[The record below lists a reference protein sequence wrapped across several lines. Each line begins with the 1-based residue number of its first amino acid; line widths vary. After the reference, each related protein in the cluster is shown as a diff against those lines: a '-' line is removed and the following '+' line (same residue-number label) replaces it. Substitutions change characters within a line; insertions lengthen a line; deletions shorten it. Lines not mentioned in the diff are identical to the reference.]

1 MCVLHVS
8 TTNSTMGVVLNCNSE
23 VKKYLGFEKSELINQ
38 KVTKIMPKI
47 YSQIHDGFIDE
58 YLKKADAIK
67 LPVEKTVFAFKKN
80 LKIIETCLTVKIF
93 PNVVNGFQLVGFFKE
108 KNTKEDIANIMVNM
122 KTLEVEGMTEGFL
135 QLAGNRINLPEI
147 QK

>member
-1 MCVLHVS
+1 M
-8 TTNSTMGVVLNCNSE
+8 
-23 VKKYLGFEKSELINQ
+23 
-38 KVTKIMPKI
+38 
-47 YSQIHDGFIDE
+47 
-58 YLKKADAIK
+58 
-67 LPVEKTVFAFKKN
+67 
-80 LKIIETCLTVKIF
+80 
-93 PNVVNGFQLVGFFKE
+93 VNGFQLVGFFKE